1 MSANVIG
8 PLERRDS
15 KTLCAGQSSTSFQDQ
30 ERVGTFRFNTT
41 DSKFINFFISYT
53 FLVAFCI
60 PTIQGNKQ
68 CHKNTHDIFNIH
80 KMGMNEHS

>member
-30 ERVGTFRFNTT
+30 ERVGTLGSTQQTASLLTSSFHIPFSWRSVYLQFKAISSAIRTLTT
-41 DSKFINFFISYT
+41 YLIYIKW
-53 FLVAFCI
+53 A
-60 PTIQGNKQ
+60 
-68 CHKNTHDIFNIH
+68 
-80 KMGMNEHS
+80 